1 MFVFYKHILDLGL
14 FLFSL
19 VSLVILRK
27 KMYTVL
33 QEDTWPKNKPAQRKD
48 NSVPSSSYLAAMEEE
63 KTNKSYFTYV
73 FQ

>member
-1 MFVFYKHILDLGL
+1 
-14 FLFSL
+14 
-19 VSLVILRK
+19 
-27 KMYTVL
+27 MYTVL
-33 QEDTWPKNKPAQRKD
+33 LEDTWPKNKPAQRKD